1 MRMSGGHSK
10 ASSKEPSVTQK
21 LPFWGILGRGVNRI
35 SAAGKHLRSREWHDM
50 PRKEGTGTRFVP
62 GESATISRQI
72 DSLFPQEYDIA
83 LADAIHEISWSNRKL
98 LNLHKTLYINT
109 SRSHELS
116 RHAPADMQKTPAGA
130 TENRQYFTT
139 RTLSPRYITT
149 N

>member
-1 MRMSGGHSK
+1 MSGGHSK

-35 SAAGKHLRSREWHDM
+35 SAAGKHLRSREWHGV
-50 PRKEGTGTRFVP
+50 PRKEGTGARFVP
-62 GESATISRQI
+62 GRGKCYGFAANRFT
-72 DSLFPQEYDIA
+72 FPPQEYDIA
-83 LADAIHEISWSNRKL
+83 LTDAIHEISWSNRKL

-130 TENRQYFTT
+130 TENRQHFTT